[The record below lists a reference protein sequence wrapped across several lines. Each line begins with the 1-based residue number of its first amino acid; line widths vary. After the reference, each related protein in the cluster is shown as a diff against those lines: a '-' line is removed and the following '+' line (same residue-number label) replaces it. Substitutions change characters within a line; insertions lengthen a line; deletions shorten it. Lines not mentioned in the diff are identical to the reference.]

1 MIVRCP
7 VTRGNPAKARITYRA
22 FVMETILVVLD
33 DGQDRLIDKLAGV
46 FDHVLCR

>member
-1 MIVRCP
+1 MIVRYP
-7 VTRGNPAKARITYRA
+7 VTRGNPAITYRA

-46 FDHVLCR
+46 LDYVLCR